1 MRSQVK
7 THSTIGAVVIGG
19 FCAVGAATALLAAQ
33 APSSTAPNP
42 GSGQTVLSGVYN
54 EAQAKRGESI
64 SLRKCVICHGD
75 ELLGHEAPTL
85 VGPDFLGNWTTRTL
99 GDLFDRTKKTMPAD
113 APGTLSLQETADLLA
128 YVLSLNRFP
137 AGERELPTDVA
148 NLNQVRMTGPVPER

>member
-1 MRSQVK
+1 M
-7 THSTIGAVVIGG
+7 IGVVVICG
-19 FCAVGAATALLAAQ
+19 FCAASAATALRAAQ

-75 ELLGHEAPTL
+75 ELLGNEAPTL

-113 APGTLSLQETADLLA
+113 APGALSLQETADLLA

-137 AGERELPTDVA
+137 AGEKELPSDMA
-148 NLNQVRMTGPVPER
+148 ILNQIRMEK

>member
-1 MRSQVK
+1 M
-7 THSTIGAVVIGG
+7 IGAVVIVG
-19 FCAVGAATALLAAQ
+19 FCAASAATALRAAQ
-33 APSSTAPNP
+33 DASSRVPNP
-42 GSGQTVLSGVYN
+42 GTGQTVMSGVYN

-75 ELLGHEAPTL
+75 ELLGNEAPGL
-85 VGPDFLGNWTTRTL
+85 VGPDFLVNWTTRTL

-137 AGERELPTDVA
+137 TGEKELPTDVTI
-148 NLNQVRMTGPVPER
+148 LNQVRMTGPVAEK